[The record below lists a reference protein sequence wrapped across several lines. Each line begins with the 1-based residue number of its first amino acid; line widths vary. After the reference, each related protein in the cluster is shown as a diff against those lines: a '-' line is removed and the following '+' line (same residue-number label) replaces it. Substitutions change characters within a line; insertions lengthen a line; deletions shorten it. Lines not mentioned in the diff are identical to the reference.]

1 MNQTSRG
8 FTIIE
13 IIFAIIILVF
23 ASTVFFIQ
31 KSNIET
37 AARDDRRKTAINAF
51 YYSLEE
57 VYMKTNGSYPRTL
70 NETTLPSVDPTLFK
84 DADGVKIGETSSE
97 YRYEPT
103 NCNGDACASYTLRA
117 DLENEADF
125 VKTQRNKN

>member
-57 VYMKTNGSYPRTL
+57 VYVKTNGSYPRTL